1 MDYLVNKNQDSL
13 AFINTINSFMI
24 KDTGNDP
31 WEIKAGYKPDGT
43 PVEDYNDLCFT
54 APFLVASACGDNS
67 KWHEEVRDTVIN
79 YGDDVYYGDTIKMLC
94 LIADDG
100 GWLVP
105 ETTET
110 YPFGDINM
118 DGSFTVADIVLLQ
131 KYLIK
136 KEILSIEQGKIA
148 NVYEDNKI
156 NCFDLVLLKNS
167 YLS

>member
-1 MDYLVNKNQDSL
+1 
-13 AFINTINSFMI
+13 
-24 KDTGNDP
+24 
-31 WEIKAGYKPDGT
+31 
-43 PVEDYNDLCFT
+43 
-54 APFLVASACGDNS
+54 
-67 KWHEEVRDTVIN
+67 
-79 YGDDVYYGDTIKMLC
+79 MLC
-94 LIADDG
+94 LISDDG

-156 NCFDLVLLKNS
+156 NCFDLVSLKNS